1 MIETPDM
8 RAARNTDATTATFV
22 ETDWAPPSA
31 PLEMPRQMLE
41 AEARS
46 SEGSLLRLFRKRSGA

>member
-8 RAARNTDATTATFV
+8 RAARDTDTKTATSV

-41 AEARS
+41 AEARA
-46 SEGSLLRLFRKRSGA
+46 SESSLLRLFRKRSRA